1 MINEP
6 SLAILIDC
14 WDLSALPLERST
26 AADTLSNNI
35 LEFINKTDVIETV
48 VLSSYDCE
56 SETTASTELWY
67 QNRDLIYGHPYQKD
81 NSNKERKTSP
91 YILSYVNPCKFQIAM
106 HQLWELKLYL
116 SKNSHIKNIYV
127 LGIAWDI
134 CIRNRPLGVDN
145 LKQLSGVNILTNI
158 NCVLTSSFVYPSI
171 DEEWRDIGSNIYCY
185 NQNEFQ
191 KR

>member
-26 AADTLSNNI
+26 AANALCNNI

-48 VLSSYDCE
+48 VLSSYDCK
-56 SETTASTELWY
+56 SEVIASNCVWY
-67 QNRDLIYGHPYQKD
+67 QNRNSMYGHLCQE
-81 NSNKERKTSP
+81 NSTTKERATSP
-91 YILSYVNPCKFQIAM
+91 CILNYINPSKFQVAM

-116 SKNSHIKNIYV
+116 SRNRHIKNIYV

-134 CIRNRPLGVDN
+134 CIRNRPLGVVN
-145 LKQLSGVNILTNI
+145 LKQLLGINILTNI
-158 NCVLTSSFVYPSI
+158 NCVLTSSFVYPNI
-171 DEEWRDIGSNIYCY
+171 DEEWKDIGAGIYCY
-185 NQNEFQ
+185 NQNEIQ
-191 KR
+191 